1 MFFQLIQNAIAWVDA
16 NVLIVGMVMAITAY
30 FKLFMASFK
39 WAEAWMVTAFAFLL
53 AYIFAIPGWPFAPTI
68 DYVLNGFM
76 LGLAATGIYKTGAAL
91 AEKAQ
96 DL

>member
-1 MFFQLIQNAIAWVDA
+1 MFFSIIQNAIAWLEA
-16 NVLIVGMVMAITAY
+16 NLFLVGIVMSITAY
-30 FKLFMASFK
+30 FKLFLAPYE
-39 WAEAWMVTAFAFLL
+39 WAQAWMSTAFAFVL
-53 AYIFAIPGWPFAPTI
+53 AYLFAIPAWPFPLTI
-68 DYVLNGFM
+68 DFVLNGFI

>member
-16 NVLIVGMVMAITAY
+16 NVLVVAMIMSITAY
-30 FKLFMASFK
+30 FKLLLQPFE
-39 WAEAWMVTAFAFLL
+39 WAKPWMITAFAFVL
-53 AYIFAIPGWPFAPTI
+53 AYVFAIPAWPFPLTI

>member
-1 MFFQLIQNAIAWVDA
+1 MFFNLIQASIAWLEA
-16 NVLIVGMVMAITAY
+16 NFFIVGLVMSITAY
-30 FKLFMASFK
+30 FKLLLTPYK
-39 WAEAWMVTAFAFLL
+39 WALPWMVTAFAFLM
-53 AYIFAIPGWPFAPTI
+53 AYLFAVPSWPFAFTI
-68 DYVLNGFM
+68 EYVLNGFM